1 LSQEEPGQ
9 RRKARKA
16 RKNNH
21 KKFIDSYML
30 ILSYITWDVTP
41 ELLNIG
47 PFSVRWYGLLFA
59 MAFIAGFKI
68 MQWIYKRENKPEGD
82 VEQLVIYVIVGTV
95 IGARLGHCLFY
106 NPEYYLA
113 NPLEILMV
121 WKGGLASHGTS
132 IGIPIAIYLY
142 TKKKKLN
149 FLWQMDSVVI
159 VTALGGSFIRLG
171 NLFNSEI
178 IGKAADVPWAFIFT
192 RVDNVPRHP
201 TQLYESLA
209 YLTIFIVLFFIYKNK
224 YKKLNDGFIFGV
236 FLILLFTFR
245 FFVEF
250 LKENQTGFEEGMAF
264 NMGQLLSVPFI
275 LLGVILIVRSVK
287 NIKSVTSTKISK

>member
-1 LSQEEPGQ
+1 
-9 RRKARKA
+9 
-16 RKNNH
+16 
-21 KKFIDSYML
+21 ML
-30 ILSYITWDVTP
+30 TLSYITWDIGP
-41 ELLNIG
+41 ELFSIG

-68 MQWIYKRENKPEGD
+68 MQWIYKRENKPVID

-95 IGARLGHCLFY
+95 IGARLGHCFFY

-142 TKKKKLN
+142 TKKKKFN

-159 VTALGGSFIRLG
+159 VTAFGGSLIRLG

-178 IGKAADVPWAFIFT
+178 IGKATDVPWAFIFT

-201 TQLYESLA
+201 TQLYESLG
-209 YLTIFIVLFFIYKNK
+209 YLILFLILIFIYKNY
-224 YKKLNDGFIFGV
+224 YKKLNDGFIFGL

-245 FFVEF
+245 FLIEF
-250 LKENQTGFEEGMAF
+250 FKEVQVPFEKGLILD
-264 NMGQLLSVPFI
+264 MGQILSVPFVI
-275 LLGVILIVRSVK
+275 IGVILITRSLK
-287 NIKSVTSTKISK
+287 KTKSVTSTKISK

>member
-1 LSQEEPGQ
+1 
-9 RRKARKA
+9 
-16 RKNNH
+16 
-21 KKFIDSYML
+21 ML
-30 ILSYITWDVTP
+30 TLSYITWNVTP
-41 ELLNIG
+41 ELINIG

-68 MQWIYKRENKPEGD
+68 MQWIYNREDKPESD
-82 VEQLVIYVIVGTV
+82 VEQLVIYVIIGTV

-121 WKGGLASHGTS
+121 WKGGLASHGTAV
-132 IGIPIAIYLY
+132 GIPIAIYLF
-142 TKKKKLN
+142 TKKKKMS
-149 FLWQMDSVVI
+149 FLWQMDRVVI
-159 VTALGGSFIRLG
+159 VTALGGAFIRLG

-178 IGKAADVPWAFIFT
+178 IGRPADVPWAFIFT

-201 TQLYESLA
+201 TQLYESIG
-209 YLTIFIVLFFIYKNK
+209 YLILFIILFLIYKNK
-224 YKKLNDGFIFGV
+224 YKKLNDGFIFGL

-250 LKENQTGFEEGMAF
+250 FKEVQEPFEKGLILD
-264 NMGQLLSVPFI
+264 MGQLLSVPFI
-275 LLGVILIVRSVK
+275 IIGIILIVVSLKK
-287 NIKSVTSTKISK
+287 NKSVASTKTLK

>member
-1 LSQEEPGQ
+1 
-9 RRKARKA
+9 
-16 RKNNH
+16 
-21 KKFIDSYML
+21 ML

-68 MQWIYKRENKPEGD
+68 MQWMYKRENKPESD
-82 VEQLVIYVIVGTV
+82 VEQLVIYAIVGTV

-149 FLWQMDSVVI
+149 FLWQMDRVVI

-192 RVDNVPRHP
+192 KVDNVPRHP
-201 TQLYESLA
+201 TQLYESIA
-209 YLTIFIVLFFIYKNK
+209 YLIIFIILFFIYKNK
-224 YKKLNDGFIFGV
+224 YKQLNDGFIFGV

-250 LKENQTGFEEGMAF
+250 FKENQTGFEEGMVF
-264 NMGQLLSVPFI
+264 NMGQLLSVPFVI
-275 LLGVILIVRSVK
+275 LGVILIVRSLK
-287 NIKSVTSTKISK
+287 KTTSVTSAKISK

>member
-1 LSQEEPGQ
+1 
-9 RRKARKA
+9 
-16 RKNNH
+16 
-21 KKFIDSYML
+21 ML

-41 ELLNIG
+41 ELLTIG

-59 MAFIAGFKI
+59 MAFIASFKI
-68 MQWIYKRENKPEGD
+68 MQWIYKRENKPEAD
-82 VEQLVIYVIVGTV
+82 VEQLVIYAIVGTV

-142 TKKKKLN
+142 TKKKKIS
-149 FLWQMDSVVI
+149 FLWQMDRVVI

-201 TQLYESLA
+201 TQLYESIG
-209 YLTIFIVLFFIYKNK
+209 YLIIFLILFFIYKNK
-224 YKKLNDGFIFGV
+224 YKQLKDGFIFGV

-245 FFVEF
+245 IIIEFF
-250 LKENQTGFEEGMAF
+250 KENQSGFEQGMAF
-264 NMGQLLSVPFI
+264 NMGQLLSVPFVI
-275 LLGVILIVRSVK
+275 LGVILIVRSLKK
-287 NIKSVTSTKISK
+287 NKSVSPTKISK

>member
-1 LSQEEPGQ
+1 
-9 RRKARKA
+9 
-16 RKNNH
+16 
-21 KKFIDSYML
+21 ML

-41 ELLNIG
+41 ELLTIG

-68 MQWIYKRENKPEGD
+68 MQWMYKRENKPESD
-82 VEQLVIYVIVGTV
+82 VEQLVIYAIVGTV

-142 TKKKKLN
+142 TKKKKIS
-149 FLWQMDSVVI
+149 FLWQMDRVVI
-159 VTALGGSFIRLG
+159 VVALGGSFIRLG

-178 IGKAADVPWAFIFT
+178 IGKTADVPWAFIFT
-192 RVDNVPRHP
+192 RIDNDPRHP
-201 TQLYESLA
+201 TQLYESLG
-209 YLTIFIVLFFIYKNK
+209 YLIIFLILFFIYKNK
-224 YKKLNDGFIFGV
+224 YKQLNDGFIFGV

-245 FFVEF
+245 ILVEF
-250 LKENQTGFEEGMAF
+250 FKENQSGFEQGMVF
-264 NMGQLLSVPFI
+264 NMGQLLSVPFVI
-275 LLGVILIVRSVK
+275 LGVILIVRSLKK
-287 NIKSVTSTKISK
+287 NKNVTPAKISK

>member
-1 LSQEEPGQ
+1 MCRENPG
-9 RRKARKA
+9 RRKKA
-16 RKNNH
+16 RKNDHQKLIKSN
-21 KKFIDSYML
+21 ML

-59 MAFIAGFKI
+59 MAFIVGFQI
-68 MQWIYKRENKPEGD
+68 MQWMYKRENKPVSD
-82 VEQLVIYVIVGTV
+82 VEQLAIYMIVGTV

-121 WKGGLASHGTS
+121 WKGGLASHGAS
-132 IGIPIAIYLY
+132 IGILISLYLY
-142 TKKKKLN
+142 TKKKKVS
-149 FLWQMDSVVI
+149 FLWQMDRVVI
-159 VTALGGSFIRLG
+159 ATALGGSFIRLG

-192 RVDNVPRHP
+192 KVDNVPRHP
-201 TQLYESLA
+201 TQLYESLG
-209 YLTIFIVLFFIYKNK
+209 YLIIFLILFFIYKNK
-224 YKKLNDGFIFGV
+224 YKQVNNGFIFGL
-236 FLILLFTFR
+236 FLILLFAFR

-250 LKENQTGFEEGMAF
+250 FKENQTGFEEGMAF
-264 NMGQLLSVPFI
+264 NMGQLLSVPFVI
-275 LLGVILIVRSVK
+275 LGVVLI
-287 NIKSVTSTKISK
+287 IKSLKGKRNTH

>member
-1 LSQEEPGQ
+1 MCREEPGQ
-9 RRKARKA
+9 RKKV
-16 RKNNH
+16 RKNDTQKSVCSN
-21 KKFIDSYML
+21 ML
-30 ILSYITWDVTP
+30 ILSYITWDITP

-68 MQWIYKRENKPEGD
+68 MQWIYKRENKPESD

-149 FLWQMDSVVI
+149 FLWQMDRVVI
-159 VTALGGSFIRLG
+159 VTALGGSLIRLG

-192 RVDNVPRHP
+192 RVDNIPRHP

-209 YLTIFIVLFFIYKNK
+209 YLTIFIILFFIYKNK

-245 FFVEF
+245 FFIEF
-250 LKENQTGFEEGMAF
+250 FKENQSGFEQGMAF

-275 LLGVILIVRSVK
+275 ILGVILVVRSLKK
-287 NIKSVTSTKISK
+287 NKSVT

>member
-1 LSQEEPGQ
+1 MAS
-9 RRKARKA
+9 
-16 RKNNH
+16 N
-21 KKFIDSYML
+21 ML
-30 ILSYITWDVTP
+30 ILSYITWDITP

-68 MQWIYKRENKPEGD
+68 MQWIYKRENKPESD

-106 NPEYYLA
+106 NPEYYLT

-142 TKKKKLN
+142 TKKKKLS

-192 RVDNVPRHP
+192 RVDSIPRHP

-209 YLTIFIVLFFIYKNK
+209 YLIIFIILFLIYKNK
-224 YKKLNDGFIFGV
+224 YKKLNDGFIFGL

-250 LKENQTGFEEGMAF
+250 FKENQSGFEEGMAF

-275 LLGVILIVRSVK
+275 ILGVILIVISLK
-287 NIKSVTSTKISK
+287 QIKRPSANISK

>member
-1 LSQEEPGQ
+1 
-9 RRKARKA
+9 
-16 RKNNH
+16 
-21 KKFIDSYML
+21 ML

-68 MQWIYKRENKPEGD
+68 MQWIYKRENKPESD
-82 VEQLVIYVIVGTV
+82 VEQLVIYAIVGTV
-95 IGARLGHCLFY
+95 IGARLGHWLFY

-142 TKKKKLN
+142 TKKKKVS
-149 FLWQMDSVVI
+149 FLWQMDRVVI
-159 VTALGGSFIRLG
+159 VTALGGSLIRLG

-178 IGKAADVPWAFIFT
+178 IGKPADVAWAFIFT

-201 TQLYESLA
+201 TQLYESIG
-209 YLTIFIVLFFIYKNK
+209 YLVIFLILFFIYKNN
-224 YKKLNDGFIFGV
+224 YKKLNDGFIFGL

-245 FFVEF
+245 FFIEF
-250 LKENQTGFEEGMAF
+250 LKEVQEPFEKGLILD
-264 NMGQLLSVPFI
+264 MGQLLSVPFVI
-275 LLGVILIVRSVK
+275 IGVILIVWSLK
-287 NIKSVTSTKISK
+287 QNKSITSTKTLN

>member
-1 LSQEEPGQ
+1 
-9 RRKARKA
+9 
-16 RKNNH
+16 
-21 KKFIDSYML
+21 ML
-30 ILSYITWDVTP
+30 ILSYLTWDVTP
-41 ELLNIG
+41 ELLTIG

-59 MAFIAGFKI
+59 IAFIAGFKI
-68 MQWIYKRENKPEGD
+68 MQWIYKRENKPESD
-82 VEQLVIYVIVGTV
+82 VEQLVIYAIVGTV

-142 TKKKKLN
+142 TKKKKLS
-149 FLWQMDSVVI
+149 FLWQMDRVVI

-178 IGKAADVPWAFIFT
+178 IGKTADVPWAFIFT

-209 YLTIFIVLFFIYKNK
+209 YLVIFIILFFIYKNK
-224 YKKLNDGFIFGV
+224 YKQLNDGFIFGL

-245 FFVEF
+245 IFVEF
-250 LKENQTGFEEGMAF
+250 FKENQTGFEEGMAF
-264 NMGQLLSVPFI
+264 NMGQLLSVPFVI
-275 LLGVILIVRSVK
+275 LGVVLI
-287 NIKSVTSTKISK
+287 IKSLKGKRNTH

>member
-1 LSQEEPGQ
+1 
-9 RRKARKA
+9 
-16 RKNNH
+16 
-21 KKFIDSYML
+21 ML

-41 ELLNIG
+41 ELLTIG

-68 MQWIYKRENKPEGD
+68 MQWIYKRENKPETD
-82 VEQLVIYVIVGTV
+82 VEQLVVYAIVGTV

-142 TKKKKLN
+142 TKKKKIS
-149 FLWQMDSVVI
+149 FLWQMDRVVI
-159 VTALGGSFIRLG
+159 VVALGGSFIRLG

-178 IGKAADVPWAFIFT
+178 IGKTADVPWAFIFT
-192 RVDNVPRHP
+192 RIDNVPRHP
-201 TQLYESLA
+201 TQLYESLG
-209 YLTIFIVLFFIYKNK
+209 YLIIFLILFFIYKKK
-224 YKKLNDGFIFGV
+224 YKQLNDGFIFGI

-250 LKENQTGFEEGMAF
+250 FKEVQEPFEAGMILD
-264 NMGQLLSVPFI
+264 MGQLLSVPFI
-275 LLGVILIVRSVK
+275 ILGVILIFISLKKV
-287 NIKSVTSTKISK
+287 KSVTSTKISK

>member
-1 LSQEEPGQ
+1 MCREEPGR
-9 RRKARKA
+9 RRKARKNDHQ
-16 RKNNH
+16 KSM
-21 KKFIDSYML
+21 DSNML

-59 MAFIAGFKI
+59 IAFIAGFKI
-68 MQWIYKRENKPEGD
+68 MQWIYKRENKPETD

-106 NPEYYLA
+106 NPDYYLA

-142 TKKKKLN
+142 TKKKKIS
-149 FLWQMDSVVI
+149 FLWQMDRVVI
-159 VTALGGSFIRLG
+159 VTALGGSLIRLG

-178 IGKAADVPWAFIFT
+178 IGKSADVPWAFIFT

-201 TQLYESLA
+201 TQLYESLG
-209 YLTIFIVLFFIYKNK
+209 YLILFLILFFIYKNK
-224 YKKLNDGFIFGV
+224 YKKLNDGFIFGL
-236 FLILLFTFR
+236 FLILLFAFR

-264 NMGQLLSVPFI
+264 NMGQLLSVPFVI
-275 LLGVILIVRSVK
+275 LGVVLIIRSLK
-287 NIKSVTSTKISK
+287 GKRNTN

>member
-1 LSQEEPGQ
+1 MDL
-9 RRKARKA
+9 
-16 RKNNH
+16 N
-21 KKFIDSYML
+21 IL

-68 MQWIYKRENKPEGD
+68 MQWIYKRENKPESD

-142 TKKKKLN
+142 TKKKKVS
-149 FLWQMDSVVI
+149 FLWQMDRVVI
-159 VTALGGSFIRLG
+159 VTALGGSLIRLG

-178 IGKAADVPWAFIFT
+178 IGKPADVPWAFIFT

-201 TQLYESLA
+201 SQLYESIG
-209 YLTIFIVLFFIYKNK
+209 YLILFLILFFIYKNN
-224 YKKLNDGFIFGV
+224 YKKLNDGFIFGL

-250 LKENQTGFEEGMAF
+250 LKEVQEPFEKGLILD
-264 NMGQLLSVPFI
+264 MGQLLSVPFVI
-275 LLGVILIVRSVK
+275 IGVILIVWSLK
-287 NIKSVTSTKISK
+287 QNKSIASTKTLK